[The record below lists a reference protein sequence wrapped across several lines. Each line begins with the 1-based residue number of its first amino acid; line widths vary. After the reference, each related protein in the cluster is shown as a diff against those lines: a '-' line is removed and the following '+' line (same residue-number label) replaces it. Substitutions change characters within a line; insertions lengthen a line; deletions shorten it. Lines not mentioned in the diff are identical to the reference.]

1 MTHKERKARWH
12 AMTVARNRNAVSV
25 EEQLERLRKHGS
37 PSETLPM
44 PPMPWD
50 ERPDTDD

>member
-1 MTHKERKARWH
+1 MTHAERKARWH

-25 EEQLERLRKHGS
+25 EEQLKRLGYQGL
-37 PSETLPM
+37 PQETLPTL
-44 PPMPWD
+44 PMPWD